1 MSKSKKNIYKDIINK
16 GRKLIVT
23 KGSSE
28 LTARKLA
35 KETGYSV
42 GTIYNNF
49 DNLDNY
55 ITIQNM
61 QTLEELYDILNKN
74 KQSKNNFEK
83 INCFLDT
90 YITFIE
96 NNKNLWE
103 LLFNF
108 HNKLDRKIKFSYKKR
123 IYNIYNILA
132 EDICTLLKNKS
143 SKSLR
148 KTSFIIATSIFTN
161 SSFLLQNNKI
171 DDLNKNNKYL
181 LNTYLAGL
189 IAIKK

>member
-1 MSKSKKNIYKDIINK
+1 MSKSKKNIYHDLINKGRDLIINK
-16 GRKLIVT
+16 G
-23 KGSSE
+23 SAE

-49 DNLDNY
+49 ENLDNY
-55 ITIQNM
+55 IITQNII
-61 QTLEELYDILNKN
+61 TLEELHKLLTENKEN
-74 KQSKNNFEK
+74 KNNFKK
-83 INCFLDT
+83 INDFLDL
-90 YITFIE
+90 YITFIA

-108 HNKLDRKIKFSYKKR
+108 HNKINKKIKYAYKKK
-123 IYNIYNILA
+123 IFNIYNLLA
-132 EDICTLLKNKS
+132 NDICTLLKNKTSVNLKKS
-143 SKSLR
+143 SYMIL
-148 KTSFIIATSIFTN
+148 TSIFTN

-171 DDLNKNNKYL
+171 SDLNKNNKYL